1 MAKNRRKVVKVH
13 TSDDEEEVADNG
25 EVTDDSFRNAN
36 LSLMPEDTDNVK
48 LAAVMPQMNVKA
60 EMQPSNLKVVNRPLV
75 ALNRVQANLKDGD
88 L

>member
-1 MAKNRRKVVKVH
+1 MVKVH